1 MHYKRSTV
9 LMIQSKHLIQLM
21 IQSKH
26 LIQECTK
33 YGIGIKFIWYIVL
46 SILSEIFI
54 LIMKHDF
61 YPNYEA

>member
-9 LMIQSKHLIQLM
+9 LM

-33 YGIGIKFIWYIVL
+33 YGIGIKLIWYILL
-46 SILSEIFI
+46 SILSGSYYILSEIFI
-54 LIMKHDF
+54 LIMKHDLITRM
-61 YPNYEA
+61 